1 MKNDEKDRHEIMKNS
16 PDSEFDPTIAFIQV
30 PVKIK
35 NQVEKFISSLLD
47 EMDAENLSSL
57 GTIAPFE
64 SQGCFFVVSLER
76 IEEITGF
83 LEKATNPNEDNIEI
97 IRSEIKKALTAL
109 QGQ

>member
-1 MKNDEKDRHEIMKNS
+1 MKNDEKNRHEFKKNGFN
-16 PDSEFDPTIAFIQV
+16 SEFDPTVAFIQV

-35 NQVEKFISSLLD
+35 DQVEKFIISLSDD
-47 EMDAENLSSL
+47 EDAEMLSST

-76 IEEITGF
+76 IEEINGF
-83 LEKATNPNEDNIEI
+83 LGKAINPKENDIEI